1 VLGVVLGL
9 INAATIDEF
18 FDQLTD
24 QELLSAEINR
34 LFVAPGLNL

>member
-1 VLGVVLGL
+1 VLGVILGL

-18 FDQLTD
+18 FDQLAD

-34 LFVAPGLNL
+34 LFTASGLIL